1 MVDVVHDANEDIPAD
16 GTLIPDCRLKL
27 KEHQTRVISK
37 TPHKPD
43 IVFYYRGY
51 TEENAYSI
59 HAILEAKMDP
69 DLSGPIEDTRGQ
81 LADYGYL
88 LNDKQATR
96 TFAPVFYLH
105 GHLLTLHAYYRDKL
119 YIVKLGQLC
128 FDTNSPTSDGAEEI
142 QTCLMRFWFLLTLE
156 SDVFGH
162 FCN

>member
-1 MVDVVHDANEDIPAD
+1 MVDVVHDANEDIPAG

-27 KEHQTRVISK
+27 KKHRTRVIPK

-43 IVFYYRGY
+43 ISFYYRGY
-51 TEENAYSI
+51 TEENAHFI

-81 LADYGYL
+81 LADYGHF

-105 GHLLTLHAYYRDKL
+105 GHILTLHTYYHGGL
-119 YIVKLGQLC
+119 YIIELGQLC
-128 FDTNSPTSDGAEEI
+128 FDTNSPKSDGAEDI
-142 QTCLMRFWFLLTLE
+142 QTCLIRFWFLLTLE
-156 SDVFGH
+156 
-162 FCN
+162 